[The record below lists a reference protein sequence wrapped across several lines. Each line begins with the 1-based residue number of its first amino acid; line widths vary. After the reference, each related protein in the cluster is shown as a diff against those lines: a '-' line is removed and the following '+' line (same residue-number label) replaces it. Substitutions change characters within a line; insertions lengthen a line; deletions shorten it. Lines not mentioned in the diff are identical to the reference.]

1 MLNSAQITGNLVE
14 DPKRRDTRSGTSMCV
29 FTIANNEFRKR
40 GNDFE
45 KHTHYLDCVA
55 FGATADRCLGLS
67 RGDQVTLEASLRMDE
82 WTDKYDQRRRSIE
95 LKVQRVHIVKRANEG
110 TPGAGNHG
118 RRELDPTDSYDE
130 DDIPF

>member
-14 DPKRRDTRSGTSMCV
+14 DPKSRNTHNGTSMCV
-29 FTIANNEFRKR
+29 FTIANNQFRKR
-40 GNDFE
+40 GDDFE
-45 KHTHYLDCVA
+45 KETHYLDCVA
-55 FGATADRCLGLS
+55 FRGTADRCLDLS
-67 RGDQVTLEASLRMDE
+67 QGDQVTLEATLQMDE

-95 LKVQRVHIVKRANEG
+95 LKVQRVHIVKRANAG

-118 RRELDPTDSYDE
+118 RRELEPTDSYD